1 MIKLHAGN
9 VLLTPSQRRQ
19 ITTLLRRCVRLGKRL
34 GDFVL
39 SITMRRAGRFYEM
52 RADVH
57 DRAGDFACRTRQNNW
72 QDALR
77 GLTRDLTRRLHE
89 QRLYRG
95 MPLAAAI

>member
-9 VLLTPSQRRQ
+9 VLLKPAQRRQ

-39 SITMRRAGRFYEM
+39 SISMKRAGRFFEM
-52 RADVH
+52 RAAVH

-72 QDALR
+72 
-77 GLTRDLTRRLHE
+77 
-89 QRLYRG
+89 
-95 MPLAAAI
+95 

>member
-9 VLLTPSQRRQ
+9 VLLKPAQRRQ

-39 SITMRRAGRFYEM
+39 DISMRRAGRFYEM
-52 RADVH
+52 RAAVH

-77 GLTRDLTRRLHE
+77 ELARSLTQRLHAQWL
-89 QRLYRG
+89 QR
-95 MPLAAAI
+95 AAVA